1 VTKVSPFKT
10 SVRDWLNGD
19 LLLLA
24 KPAVWTDLLT
34 ELTQGSSA
42 TREMVYRKAVPAIA
56 LSITTLTLWRWN
68 GALTLALFLSGGG
81 SFVLHRVLQQKKQ
94 IPWHTV
100 RQWLNSPQAPLT
112 LSVGAG
118 VALLVVSYSAL
129 AIGQDLNSPWLALML
144 LTQEMGIALVLGLA
158 VWLMLSRQNNPVHSF
173 ERCVAGMLHRD
184 ELRRLMAVRQLMDLA
199 VRDELSSKER
209 SHAVDYLQ
217 LLARKET
224 EPLVNQ
230 AIQEGLAILAPKSS
244 PQPQLSAQSSIS
256 ARRLQQPAR
265 SSVRQKT
272 MADVG

>member
-34 ELTQGSSA
+34 ERG
-42 TREMVYRKAVPAIA
+42 MVYHKAIPAIA
-56 LSITTLTLWRWN
+56 LSLTTITLWHWN

-81 SFVLHRVLQQKKQ
+81 SYLLHRVLQQKKQ
-94 IPWHTV
+94 IPWRTV
-100 RQWLNSPQAPLT
+100 RQWLNSPQAPFA

-144 LTQEMGIALVLGLA
+144 LTQEMGIALILGL
-158 VWLMLSRQNNPVHSF
+158 VVGLMLSRQSYPIHSF
-173 ERCVAGMLHRD
+173 DRCVAGMLHRD
-184 ELRRLMAVRQLMDLA
+184 ELRRLIAVRQLTDLG
-199 VRDELSSKER
+199 VRDALSSTER
-209 SHAVDYLQ
+209 SHALDYLQ

-224 EPLVNQ
+224 ESLVKQ
-230 AIQEGLAILAPKSS
+230 AIQEGLAILAPASS
-244 PQPQLSAQSSIS
+244 PQPQLNAQSSIS
-256 ARRLQQPAR
+256 ARRLQQPSR
-265 SSVRQKT
+265 TSVRQKT
-272 MADVG
+272 MADAS

>member
-1 VTKVSPFKT
+1 VTKVSLFKT

-24 KPAVWTDLLT
+24 KPAVWTDFLT

-42 TREMVYRKAVPAIA
+42 TRGMVYRKAGPAIA

-68 GALTLALFLSGGG
+68 GVLTLALLLSGGG
-81 SFVLHRVLQQKKQ
+81 SFVLHRVLRQKKQ

-100 RQWLNSPQAPLT
+100 RQWVNSPQAPLT
-112 LSVGAG
+112 LSVWAG

-129 AIGQDLNSPWLALML
+129 AIGQDLHSPWLALLL
-144 LTQEMGIALVLGLA
+144 LTQEMGIALVVGLA
-158 VWLMLSRQNNPVHSF
+158 FWLMLSRQSNPVQSF

-184 ELRRLMAVRQLMDLA
+184 ELRRLMAVRQLTDLA
-199 VRDELSSKER
+199 VRDELSPKER
-209 SHAVDYLQ
+209 SHALDYLQ

-230 AIQEGLAILAPKSS
+230 AIQEGLAILAPKNS
-244 PQPQLSAQSSIS
+244 PQPQLSAQSAIS
-256 ARRLQQPAR
+256 ARRLQQPSR

-272 MADVG
+272 MADAG

>member
-1 VTKVSPFKT
+1 VTKVSLFKA

-24 KPAVWTDLLT
+24 KPAVWTDFLT

-42 TREMVYRKAVPAIA
+42 TRGMVYRKAGPAIA

-68 GALTLALFLSGGG
+68 GVLTLALLLSGGG
-81 SFVLHRVLQQKKQ
+81 SFVLHRVLRQKKQ

-100 RQWLNSPQAPLT
+100 RQWVNSPQAPLT

-129 AIGQDLNSPWLALML
+129 AIGQDLHSPWLALLL
-144 LTQEMGIALVLGLA
+144 LTQEMGIALVVGLA
-158 VWLMLSRQNNPVHSF
+158 FWLMLSRQSNPAQPF

-184 ELRRLMAVRQLMDLA
+184 ELRRLMAVRQLTDLA
-199 VRDELSSKER
+199 VRDELSPKER
-209 SHAVDYLQ
+209 SHALDYLQ

-230 AIQEGLAILAPKSS
+230 AIQEGLAILAPKNS
-244 PQPQLSAQSSIS
+244 PQPQLSAQSAIS
-256 ARRLQQPAR
+256 ARRLQQPSR

-272 MADVG
+272 MADAG

>member
-1 VTKVSPFKT
+1 MTKVSPFKT
-10 SVRDWLNGD
+10 SVRDWLDGD

-34 ELTQGSSA
+34 ELMQGSSA
-42 TREMVYRKAVPAIA
+42 TRGMVYRKAIPAIA
-56 LSITTLTLWRWN
+56 LSIAALILWRWN

-81 SFVLHRVLQQKKQ
+81 SYLLHHLLQQKKQ
-94 IPWHTV
+94 IPWRTV
-100 RQWLNSPQAPLT
+100 RQWLNSPQAPLA

-129 AIGQDLNSPWLALML
+129 AIGQDLNSPWLALVL
-144 LTQEMGIALVLGLA
+144 LTQEMSIALVLGLA
-158 VWLMLSRQNNPVHSF
+158 IWLMLSRQSTPVHF
-173 ERCVAGMLHRD
+173 FDRCVAGMLHRD
-184 ELRRLMAVRQLMDLA
+184 ELRRLMAVRQLTDLA
-199 VRDELSSKER
+199 IQDELSPRER
-209 SHAVDYLQ
+209 SHALDYLQ

-230 AIQEGLAILAPKSS
+230 AIQEGLAILAPASS
-244 PQPQLSAQSSIS
+244 PQPQLSAESSLS

-272 MADVG
+272 MADAS

>member
-1 VTKVSPFKT
+1 MTKVSPFKT
-10 SVRDWLNGD
+10 SVRDWLDGD

-34 ELTQGSSA
+34 ELMQGSSA
-42 TREMVYRKAVPAIA
+42 TRGMVYRKAGPAIA
-56 LSITTLTLWRWN
+56 LSIAALILWRWN

-81 SFVLHRVLQQKKQ
+81 SYLLHRLLKQKKQ
-94 IPWHTV
+94 IPWRTV
-100 RQWLNSPQAPLT
+100 RQWLNSPQAPLA

-129 AIGQDLNSPWLALML
+129 AIGQDLNSPWLALVL
-144 LTQEMGIALVLGLA
+144 LTQEMSIALVLGLA
-158 VWLMLSRQNNPVHSF
+158 IWLMLSRQSTPIHF
-173 ERCVAGMLHRD
+173 FDRCVAGMLHRD
-184 ELRRLMAVRQLMDLA
+184 ELRRLMAVRQLTDLA
-199 VRDELSSKER
+199 IQDELSPKER
-209 SHAVDYLQ
+209 SYALDYLQ

-230 AIQEGLAILAPKSS
+230 AIQEGLAILAPASS
-244 PQPQLSAQSSIS
+244 PQPQLSAESSLS

-272 MADVG
+272 MADAS